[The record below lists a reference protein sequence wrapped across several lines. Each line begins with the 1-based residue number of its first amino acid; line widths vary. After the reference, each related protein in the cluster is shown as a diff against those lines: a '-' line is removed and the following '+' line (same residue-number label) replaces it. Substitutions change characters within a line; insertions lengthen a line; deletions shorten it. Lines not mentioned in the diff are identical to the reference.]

1 MCIFTYIINLMKE
14 RKTAILLGATGLTG
28 RLLLKKLIA
37 DDRYSSIKLFSRKAS
52 GNSSPKVEEF
62 IGDILQLEHFQNEF
76 IADEI
81 FCCIGTT
88 SAKTK
93 DRTVYKAIDYGIP
106 HEASKLAKANQ
117 IPTFMVISAM
127 GANAKSKIFYNRT
140 KGEME
145 QAVLNQ
151 KIPNT
156 YILRPSLIL
165 GERDEK
171 RFGESLGAILLKITN
186 VILTG
191 RLKKYRAIEADFIAN
206 AMLTLAN
213 SKHNSQIVNSDMIQT
228 LGS

>member
-1 MCIFTYIINLMKE
+1 MDKTQGRSAII
-14 RKTAILLGATGLTG
+14 LGATGLTG
-28 RLLLKKLIA
+28 SLLLNKLIA
-37 DDRYSSIKLFSRKAS
+37 DDSYSSIKLFSRKAS
-52 GNSSPKVEEF
+52 GNTSPKVEEF
-62 IGDILQLEHFQNEF
+62 IGDIIQLEHFKNEF
-76 IADEI
+76 TADVM

-106 HEASKLAKANQ
+106 HKAAKMARENK

-127 GANAKSKIFYNRT
+127 GANARSKIFYNRT

-145 QAVLNQ
+145 QAVLYQ

-165 GERDEK
+165 GQRNEK
-171 RFGESLGAILLKITN
+171 RFGESLGAVVLKISN
-186 VILTG
+186 VLLIG
-191 RLKKYRAIEADFIAN
+191 NLKKYRAIDADCIAD
-206 AMLTLAN
+206 AMLNLAR
-213 SKHNSQIVNSDMIQT
+213 SEHKTQIVNSDMIQK